1 MLVPGAFSRLTH
13 SMYWGVS
20 KKGETELELGS
31 FEVLQGKVER
41 AVGKRGSL
49 LGGNQDGL
57 RRFGGSEAWH

>member
-13 SMYWGVS
+13 SIYCGVS

-31 FEVLQGKVER
+31 FEVLSVKVER
-41 AVGKRGSL
+41 TVGKRGRL
-49 LGGNQDGL
+49 LGGKQDGL